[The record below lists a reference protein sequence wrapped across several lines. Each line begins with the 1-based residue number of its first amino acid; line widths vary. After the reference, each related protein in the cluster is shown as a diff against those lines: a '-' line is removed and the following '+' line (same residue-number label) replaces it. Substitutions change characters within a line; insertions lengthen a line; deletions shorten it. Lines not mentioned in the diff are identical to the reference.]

1 MKASELREKEGAD
14 LTALLLEL
22 RRKQFNMRMQAG
34 SGQPPRPT
42 DVRETRRDI
51 ARIKTVI
58 KQKTGV
64 THKGRGK

>member
-1 MKASELREKEGAD
+1 MKANELLDKYGAQ

-34 SGQPPRPT
+34 SGQPPRST

-51 ARIKTVI
+51 ARIKTFI
-58 KQKTGV
+58 KQKSDVAAGSV
-64 THKGRGK
+64 K

>member
-1 MKASELREKEGAD
+1 MKASELRDKSPAELAS
-14 LTALLLEL
+14 LLLEL

-51 ARIKTVI
+51 ARIKTI
-58 KQKTGV
+58 MTQQGQS
-64 THKGRGK
+64 G